1 MAGRGR
7 ASSQKRQKEMARL
20 EKRQQKAQRK
30 QERKLGIGGK
40 EESDLQDET
49 LAEILANEDV
59 DDTSENPSDTSK
71 PA

>member
-30 QERKLGIGGK
+30 QERKLGPKG
-40 EESDLQDET
+40 ELEP
-49 LAEILANEDV
+49 NED
-59 DDTSENPSDTSK
+59 DLEGLGIGPEDTETSEIENAGDT
-71 PA
+71 PGIG